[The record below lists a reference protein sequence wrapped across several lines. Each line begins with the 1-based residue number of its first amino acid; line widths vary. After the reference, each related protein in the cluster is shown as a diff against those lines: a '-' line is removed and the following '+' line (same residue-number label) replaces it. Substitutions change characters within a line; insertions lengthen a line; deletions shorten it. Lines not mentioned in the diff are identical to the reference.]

1 MVLPNRAQALPFILL
16 NLLNWYSHFLFQVWP
31 YILVYLVNLSFSHFF
46 NIELCEFYPFKPKV
60 AKVLFLGQD
69 MVYKQSVIL
78 KLFDECILRNE
89 TPLNMPS
96 QYLTS
101 CVSSIGGI
109 KFNFF
114 DLGEHSI
121 ARRVWRDYCA
131 KMDAVVYI
139 VNANTRN
146 RERFLGP
153 REELNALLS
162 DEAFANVPFLIFCIT
177 TAEPSSCPEEELCSL
192 LDLNN
197 ITTGNGGVDL
207 AEANARPLEV
217 FVAESYNQRQYLDGF
232 KRLSKYIK

>member
-16 NLLNWYSHFLFQVWP
+16 ILLKWYSHFLFQVWP

-46 NIELCEFYPFKPKV
+46 NIELGEFYPFKPKV

-78 KLFDECILRNE
+78 KLFDESIPWNE
-89 TPLNMPS
+89 TS

-146 RERFLGP
+146 RELFLGP

-162 DEAFANVPFLIFCIT
+162 DEAFANVPFLIFGIT

-192 LDLNN
+192 LDLTN
-197 ITTGNGGVDL
+197 ITTGNGRVDL
-207 AEANARPLEV
+207 ADANACPLEV
-217 FVAESYNQRQYLDGF
+217 IVAESYNKRQYLDGF

>member
-16 NLLNWYSHFLFQVWP
+16 ILLKWYSHFLFQVWP

-46 NIELCEFYPFKPKV
+46 NIESIPW
-60 AKVLFLGQD
+60 
-69 MVYKQSVIL
+69 
-78 KLFDECILRNE
+78 NE
-89 TPLNMPS
+89 TS

-146 RERFLGP
+146 RELFLGP

-162 DEAFANVPFLIFCIT
+162 DEAFANVPFLIFGIT

-192 LDLNN
+192 LDLTN
-197 ITTGNGGVDL
+197 ITTGNGRVDL
-207 AEANARPLEV
+207 ADANACPLEV
-217 FVAESYNQRQYLDGF
+217 IVAESYNKRQYLDGF